1 MNKNRKINL
10 ILIHCSATRVTQD
23 FTVGELEACHLARGF
38 RDIGYHYYITKD
50 GVIYPCRPESEP
62 GAHARHYN
70 AHSIG
75 ICYEGG
81 LDANGRP
88 ADTRTLAQKAA
99 MRELLKSLCT
109 DYPEAEISRPQRSP
123 RCPQGVSIFQCQ
135 EVAFQHPFPHIIF
148 RSHLSFLPQ
157 SYVPAHKVGALS

>member
-1 MNKNRKINL
+1 MIKNRKINL
-10 ILIHCSATRVTQD
+10 IVIHCSATRVTQD

-75 ICYEGG
+75 ICSEI
-81 LDANGRP
+81 GR
-88 ADTRTLAQKAA
+88 
-99 MRELLKSLCT
+99 
-109 DYPEAEISRPQRSP
+109 
-123 RCPQGVSIFQCQ
+123 
-135 EVAFQHPFPHIIF
+135 
-148 RSHLSFLPQ
+148 
-157 SYVPAHKVGALS
+157 AHV

>member
-1 MNKNRKINL
+1 MIKNRKINL
-10 ILIHCSATRVTQD
+10 IVIHCSATRVTQD

-88 ADTRTLAQKAA
+88 ADTRTPAQKEA
-99 MRELLKSLCT
+99 MKLLILRLDREFPAIKTILGHRDLPGMQKACPCFDATKLQPLLAS
-109 DYPEAEISRPQRSP
+109 
-123 RCPQGVSIFQCQ
+123 
-135 EVAFQHPFPHIIF
+135 
-148 RSHLSFLPQ
+148 
-157 SYVPAHKVGALS
+157 